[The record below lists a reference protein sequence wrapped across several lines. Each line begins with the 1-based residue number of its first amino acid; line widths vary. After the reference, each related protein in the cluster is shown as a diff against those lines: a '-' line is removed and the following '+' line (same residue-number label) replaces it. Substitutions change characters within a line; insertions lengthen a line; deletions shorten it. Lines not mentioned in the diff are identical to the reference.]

1 MTENIINAL
10 ESKNFAFVDDLW
22 YMTRYENKERDI
34 SINICVKND
43 LIVISS
49 SWKNM
54 GGTWDGTHGDE
65 NKILKF
71 ISEKI

>member
-1 MTENIINAL
+1 
-10 ESKNFAFVDDLW
+10 
-22 YMTRYENKERDI
+22 MTRYENKERDI

-54 GGTWDGTHGDE
+54 GGT
-65 NKILKF
+65 
-71 ISEKI
+71 